1 MYENY
6 VCNYYDDHHVES
18 YNLEFYFIKQR
29 HDELEHLSLIT
40 EWKSD
45 MDKNAYKKRA
55 K

>member
-1 MYENY
+1 MKSMY
-6 VCNYYDDHHVES
+6 VIIMMTTMLS
-18 YNLEFYFIKQR
+18 PTTWSFIFIKQR

-45 MDKNAYKKRA
+45 MDKNAYKKQA